1 MVMTKQEAADYLGV
15 TLRSIEG
22 YAAKGKLTAGKAK
35 GKRGDIAVFDEDELA
50 KLKAERE
57 QVVYVERPEQQAL
70 QMRSSPVDV
79 ATVVEQLANAIA
91 NVQTARSSNVDV
103 PLIDLAVKHLLKVTE
118 AQRLTGLSEETL
130 REAIKTG
137 ALKAKKIG
145 RAFRIKS
152 DDLASYIK
160 KL

>member
-1 MVMTKQEAADYLGV
+1 MVITKQEAADYLGV

-57 QVVYVERPEQQAL
+57 QVVYVGRPEQQAL
-70 QMRSSPVDV
+70 QMRSSSADV
-79 ATVVEQLANAIA
+79 AAVVEQLANAIA
-91 NVQTARSSNVDV
+91 NLQTARSSNVDV
-103 PLIDLAVKHLLKVTE
+103 SLTDLAVKHLLKVSE
-118 AQRLTGLSEETL
+118 AQRLTGLSENTL

-137 ALKAKKIG
+137 TLKAKKIG